1 MDALLSR
8 LTDRGDDDPDC
19 RCRPSFEDDRL
30 VVDASDCPSAGR
42 LAEAAACRETVVEA
56 LTARDVAAVVT
67 RTEGV
72 ERAYED
78 DAAALLVAAGRFA
91 DAAAF
96 HDERLADRTLSDP
109 LGAAREATGRAGP
122 VTRLAAETGL
132 AEGAAAVDGYEDALR
147 PFVGPRLSRWRVAAR
162 PPGDAHFT
170 ETRRLDTGATAR
182 IYARPGDGVRTYH
195 LRPVESELGEG
206 ALETLATAHERL
218 ASGAVEGA
226 ERAPGRAV
234 RTVADEDDPV
244 ANLRRVLRKHTR
256 GFGVVEDC
264 FADPGLSDVFVTAP
278 VTDNPL
284 WVRVDGEAMR
294 TNVRLTAAGAD
305 ALASRFRRESGRAF
319 SGAEPT
325 LDASVA
331 TDDRKIRVA
340 GVTDPASDGV
350 AFAFRAGDR
359 RPWTLPA
366 LVANGT
372 LPADAAALLSVA
384 VERGAAGLVAGPR
397 GAGKTTLLGTLLWEI
412 PPPTRT
418 VVIEDTPELPIDA
431 LQTHGRDVQGLRSA
445 LDETGPSPEESL
457 RTALR
462 LGEGALVVGE
472 IRGEEAATLY
482 EAMRVGANDG
492 AVLGTI
498 HGDGGPDV
506 RERVVS
512 DLGVPES
519 SFGVT
524 DFLVSLEVHERG
536 GGRQRRV
543 RAIEEVRGDGTSHD
557 RTGDGPGRVSFEPLF
572 EQAGDGLAPTGC
584 LGRGN
589 SRLVE
594 SLADPEESYADVRAA
609 LDVRAEWIADLAS
622 ADRTDPET
630 VERSRAERSRV
641 EWAHAEKITGA
652 KRGSGRRDP
661 ESEGEEEGVNS
672 S

>member
-1 MDALLSR
+1 MYALLSR
-8 LTDRGDDDPDC
+8 LTDRGEDDPDC

-42 LAEAAACRETVVEA
+42 LAEAEACRVTVVEA
-56 LTARDVAAVVT
+56 LTARDVEAVVT

-96 HDERLADRTLSDP
+96 HDDRLADRALSDP

-132 AEGAAAVDGYEDALR
+132 AEGAAAVDGYDDALR
-147 PFVGPRLSRWRVAAR
+147 PFVGPRLSRWRVATR
-162 PPGDAHFT
+162 PPSDARFSG
-170 ETRRLDTGATAR
+170 TRRLDTGATAR

-195 LRPVESELGEG
+195 LRPVESGFDER

-218 ASGAVEGA
+218 ASGAIEGA

-234 RTVADEDDPV
+234 RAVADEDDPV
-244 ANLRRVLRKHTR
+244 ADLRRVLRKHTR

-264 FADPGLSDVFVTAP
+264 FADPDLSDVFVTAP

-294 TNVRLTAAGAD
+294 TNVRLTGAGAD

-319 SGAEPT
+319 SGADPT

-397 GAGKTTLLGTLLWEI
+397 GAGKTTLLGTLLWEV

-498 HGDGGPDV
+498 HGDGGADV

-519 SFGVT
+519 SFAVT
-524 DFLVSLEVHERG
+524 DLLVSLEVHERDG
-536 GGRQRRV
+536 DRHRRV
-543 RAIEEVRGDGTSHD
+543 RAIEEVRGGGAGYD
-557 RTGDGPGRVSFEPLF
+557 RIDDGPDRVSFESLF
-572 EQAGDGLAPTGC
+572 EQAGDGLVPTGC

-594 SLADPEESYADVRAA
+594 SLADPEESYADVRTV
-609 LDVRAEWIADLAS
+609 LDARAEWIADLAS
-622 ADRTDPET
+622 ADRIRPET
-630 VERSRAERSRV
+630 VERSRAAWFTS
-641 EWAHAEKITGA
+641 AEPC
-652 KRGSGRRDP
+652 SDRRDT
-661 ESEGEEEGVNS
+661 ESGKETEEGVNTP
-672 S
+672 